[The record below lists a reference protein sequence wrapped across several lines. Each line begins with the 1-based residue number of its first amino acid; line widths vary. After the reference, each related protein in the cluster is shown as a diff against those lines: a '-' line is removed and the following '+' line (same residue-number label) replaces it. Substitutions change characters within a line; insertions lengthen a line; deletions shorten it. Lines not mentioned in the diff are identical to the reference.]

1 MFHGEKLRLYLPDQE
16 FLLPSSLRDWLPENH
31 LVYSVSDVI
40 DNLNLSAMDAEY
52 GEEQR
57 GIWASLALSAG
68 HRQTRDRNRL
78 ASQGISPF
86 LDLEDP
92 ARPDGSACCFLR
104 GLRSDPQDEP

>member
-1 MFHGEKLRLYLPDQE
+1 MGKSYRLYLPDQE

-31 LVYSVSDVI
+31 LVYFVSDVI
-40 DNLNLSAMDAEY
+40 DNLNLSAMDAVY

-68 HRQTRDRNRL
+68 HRQTLDRNRL

-92 ARPDGSACCFLR
+92 ARPGGPGPMFLVRSAI
-104 GLRSDPQDEP
+104 